1 MKEPTNGQLAKA
13 IKSVQ
18 GTVDKLA
25 RTMAEYAD
33 STGGVLNDLS
43 KGQQKLQSEVSD
55 LKQGQQKLQ
64 SEVSDLKQGQ
74 QKLQSEFSDLSITFS
89 RFVTKQDLNDAI
101 ALVKNDIMRPVHT
114 HDDMIYAVIDVLKKN
129 KTITQKQAANIL
141 SFDFRRA

>member
-1 MKEPTNGQLAKA
+1 MLQLIPMKEPTNGQLAKA

-43 KGQQKLQSEVSD
+43 K
-55 LKQGQQKLQ
+55 GQQKLQ